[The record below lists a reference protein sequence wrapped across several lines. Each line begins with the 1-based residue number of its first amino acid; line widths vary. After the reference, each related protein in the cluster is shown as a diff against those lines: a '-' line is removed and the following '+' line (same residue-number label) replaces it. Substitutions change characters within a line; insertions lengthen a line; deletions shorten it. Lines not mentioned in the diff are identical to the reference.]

1 VSSSA
6 TGIERVVEF
15 LRSRH
20 PDLERIDPD
29 LDLIDNRILDS
40 LGFVSLLYTLEEI
53 TGQEISLE
61 DVQPEDFRTLSAIE
75 AKYLS

>member
-1 VSSSA
+1 MSSST
-6 TGIERVVEF
+6 TGIERVVEL
-15 LRSRH
+15 LRTRR
-20 PDLERIDPD
+20 PDLDRIDPD

-53 TGQEISLE
+53 TGHEISLE